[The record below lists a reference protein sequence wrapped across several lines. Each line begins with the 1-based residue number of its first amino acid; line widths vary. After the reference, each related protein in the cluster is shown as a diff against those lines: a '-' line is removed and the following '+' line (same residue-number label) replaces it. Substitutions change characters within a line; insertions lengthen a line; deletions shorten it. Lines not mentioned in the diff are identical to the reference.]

1 MNNEEIYK
9 LLDFAPLMQLAAGFY
24 IVFIA
29 IEYKNSF
36 AALLSQHFMNFK
48 QQLNDRYQSF
58 EVEEFQLDI
67 FAKREHY
74 QTGEGK
80 KALEQT
86 KAKREKL
93 AALIADKKVVLFAY
107 IDKVCRCDVFRYLS
121 IYMFIYCLVILFVS
135 GLMSVH
141 FMAIVDYVAYYT
153 LLSYII
159 MVTSVILGWFVHCI
173 DKRTILW
180 LFITLFISF
189 FSLIVPF
196 GCIAYIH
203 LGWDNEIK
211 LFVKNGSVI
220 ASAFLPY
227 VTFLLFIILFAKS
240 SFAIKIKCKH
250 EEVEVINMYK
260 DLKSEIEAMNG
271 QVKQEE
277 REKALVEG

>member
-29 IEYKNSF
+29 IEYKHSF
-36 AALLSQHFMNFK
+36 AALLSRHFLNFK
-48 QQLNDRYQSF
+48 QQLIDRYQSF
-58 EVEEFQLDI
+58 EVEEFELDI

-93 AALIADKKVVLFAY
+93 AALIADKKVVLSVY
-107 IDKVCRCDVFRYLS
+107 IDKVCRCDIFRYLS

-153 LLSYII
+153 LWSYII

-189 FSLIVPF
+189 FSLIVPL

-211 LFVKNGSVI
+211 LFVKNGSII

-240 SFAIKIKCKH
+240 SFAIKSKCEH